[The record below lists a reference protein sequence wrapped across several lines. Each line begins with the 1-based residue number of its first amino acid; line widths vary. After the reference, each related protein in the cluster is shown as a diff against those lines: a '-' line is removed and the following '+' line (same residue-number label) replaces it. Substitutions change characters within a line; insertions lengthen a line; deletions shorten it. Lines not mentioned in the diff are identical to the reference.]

1 MRVLDMVPKNLW
13 AKADPLPMRRRRAGK
28 HEAASSCRHWR
39 KTVVNNAGLQFVFC
53 RSCRQVGVRYLHA
66 VLEDDIDLP
75 DSHLYT
81 SQAG

>member
-1 MRVLDMVPKNLW
+1 M
-13 AKADPLPMRRRRAGK
+13 
-28 HEAASSCRHWR
+28 
-39 KTVVNNAGLQFVFC
+39 VNNAGLQFVFC

-75 DSHLYT
+75 DSDLYT